1 MHKIMLL
8 LASQARVDRFP
19 GLQTIDYATVIIYFS
34 GVLALGYYFSKR
46 QRSAEEYFLAGRGM
60 PWFVVGLS
68 MYASLLSTIAYL
80 SEPGEF
86 IKNGP
91 GVLGRQLHVPFTLTI
106 AILVLIP
113 FFMRRRLT
121 SAYEYLED
129 RYGLKTRLFASTLF
143 LIIRLSMMGMIV
155 YTAAIAMSKIAD
167 IPVIWVVLGVGVIA
181 IVYTTLGGMRAVMWT
196 DLVQFMILFAG
207 LLFTI
212 GFVFVDTGTGPI
224 TWYQDVMAM
233 EREPQPFF
241 ELDPYVR
248 VSVLGMA
255 IYAFFWW
262 ISTCG
267 SDQLVIQ
274 RYLATG
280 SLAAARRSLLSNQAA
295 DVCVGFLLGLGGMAL
310 YSYYKAQLP
319 GTPDE
324 VFPHF
329 IAHGLPRGLS
339 GLVVAALFST
349 AMAALDSSMHGVA
362 TVLTVDF
369 VGRLRQNPLSPTA
382 QLRLARIFTV
392 MAGVYAVLFCLYLN
406 TIPEGSRGNFFDM
419 TTRIIAYVIGALGG
433 IFVAAFLK
441 LRTSSTMMV
450 VSGLLGLSVG
460 FYLSLGHWFQEH
472 PDVFVFA
479 RHGDKMVR
487 WELLR
492 EEPNTIGSSTEQ
504 SRFVLDNREVA
515 PHHATIHLTEAGW
528 RIEQADPKAVILLN
542 QQPVSQAEIL
552 PDDVV
557 DLGSQRLLIRLKAV
571 SWMWPLPVA
580 FLVTLLSAAVFSLRR
595 RGS

>member
-1 MHKIMLL
+1 MLF
-8 LASQARVDRFP
+8 LASQARVDRFQ
-19 GLQTIDYATVIIYFS
+19 GLETIDYVAVFIYFL
-34 GVLALGYYFSKR
+34 GVLSLGYYFSKR
-46 QRSAEEYFLAGRGM
+46 QRSVEEYFLAGRGM
-60 PWFVVGLS
+60 PWFVVGVS

-91 GVLGRQLHVPFTLTI
+91 GVWGRQLHVPFTLTL
-106 AILVLIP
+106 ALLVLIP

-121 SAYEYLED
+121 SAYEYLEE
-129 RYGLKTRLFASTLF
+129 RYGLKTRLFASALF

-155 YTAAIAMSKIAD
+155 YTAALAMSKIANV
-167 IPVIWVVLGVGVIA
+167 PVIWVVLGVGFIA
-181 IVYTTLGGMRAVMWT
+181 IGYTTLGGIRAVMWT
-196 DLVQFMILFAG
+196 DLVQFMILFGG

-212 GFVFVDTGTGPI
+212 GYVFVDTGTGPI
-224 TWYQDVMAM
+224 TWYQDVMAV

-241 ELDPYVR
+241 RLDPYVR

-267 SDQLVIQ
+267 SDQLVVQ
-274 RYLATG
+274 RYLAAG
-280 SLAAARRSLLSNQAA
+280 SLKGARRSLLANQAA

-349 AMAALDSSMHGVA
+349 AMAALDSSMHGIA

-382 QLRLARIFTV
+382 QLTLARIFTV
-392 MAGVYAVLFCLYLN
+392 AAGIFAVLFCLYLN
-406 TIPEGSRGNFFDM
+406 TIPEGSRGNFFGM
-419 TTRIIAYVIGALGG
+419 TTRMIAYVIGALGG
-433 IFVAAFLK
+433 IFIAAFLK
-441 LRTSSTMMV
+441 LRTSGTMMV
-450 VSGLLGLSVG
+450 ASGLLGLSVG
-460 FYLSLGHWFQEH
+460 FYLSLGHWFQKH
-472 PDVFVFA
+472 PDVFVFVKQE
-479 RHGDKMVR
+479 GEMVR
-487 WELLR
+487 WEPLR
-492 EEPNTIGSSTEQ
+492 GEPNPIGSSAELN
-504 SRFVLDNREVA
+504 RLVLANEEVA
-515 PHHATIHLTEAGW
+515 PHHATIQLTEAGW
-528 RIEQADPKAVILLN
+528 EIEQVDPKAAILLN
-542 QQPVSQAEIL
+542 QQPVSQALIA

-557 DLGSQRLLIRLKAV
+557 DLGSQRLLIRLKAI

-595 RGS
+595 RSS

>member
-1 MHKIMLL
+1 MLF
-8 LASQARVDRFP
+8 LASQARVDRFQ
-19 GLQTIDYATVIIYFS
+19 GLETIDYVAVVIYFL
-34 GVLALGYYFSKR
+34 GVLSLGYYFSKR
-46 QRSAEEYFLAGRGM
+46 QRSVEEYFLAGRGM
-60 PWFVVGLS
+60 PWFVVGVS

-91 GVLGRQLHVPFTLTI
+91 GVWGRQLHVPFTLTL
-106 AILVLIP
+106 ALLVLIP

-121 SAYEYLED
+121 SAYEYLEE
-129 RYGLKTRLFASTLF
+129 RYGLKTRLFASALF

-155 YTAAIAMSKIAD
+155 YTAALAMSKIANV
-167 IPVIWVVLGVGVIA
+167 PVIWVVLGVGFIA
-181 IVYTTLGGMRAVMWT
+181 IAYTTLGGIRAVMWT
-196 DLVQFMILFAG
+196 DLVQFMILFGG

-212 GFVFVDTGTGPI
+212 GYVFVDTGTGPI
-224 TWYQDVMAM
+224 TWYQDVMAV

-241 ELDPYVR
+241 RLDPYVR

-267 SDQLVIQ
+267 SDQLVVQ
-274 RYLATG
+274 RYLAAG
-280 SLAAARRSLLSNQAA
+280 SLKGARRSLLANQAA

-349 AMAALDSSMHGVA
+349 AMAALDSSMHGIA

-382 QLRLARIFTV
+382 QLTLARIFTV
-392 MAGVYAVLFCLYLN
+392 AAGIFAVLFCLYLN
-406 TIPEGSRGNFFDM
+406 TIPEGSRGNFFGM

-433 IFVAAFLK
+433 IFIAAFLK
-441 LRTSSTMMV
+441 LRTSGTMMV
-450 VSGLLGLSVG
+450 ASGLLGLSVG
-460 FYLSLGHWFQEH
+460 FYLSLGHWFQKH
-472 PDVFVFA
+472 PDVFVFVKQE
-479 RHGDKMVR
+479 GEMVR
-487 WELLR
+487 WEPLR
-492 EEPNTIGSSTEQ
+492 GEPNPIGSSAEL
-504 SRFVLDNREVA
+504 SRLVLANEEVA
-515 PHHATIHLTEAGW
+515 PHHATIQLTEAGW
-528 RIEQADPKAVILLN
+528 EIEQVDPKAAILLN
-542 QQPVSQAEIL
+542 QQPVSQALIA

-557 DLGSQRLLIRLKAV
+557 DLGSQRLLIRLKAI

-595 RGS
+595 RSS